1 MADNKL
7 LSLNELFSEK
17 LFRIP
22 DFQRGYSWGK
32 NQLEDFWN
40 DLINLKEGKVH
51 YTGLLT
57 IEPITKNKI
66 ENSELWKNDL
76 WLIESGF
83 KAYYLIDGQQR
94 LTTSIILI
102 NEILNIYI
110 DEDILFKP
118 KSIWID
124 KFLFQSY
131 KNSYKSY
138 IFGYEKDNPSDEFF
152 KTKILNQESSFSD
165 KVSDQTLYTSNLEFA
180 KKFFQGKLSQLEA
193 TQQEKIFKK
202 VITSFKF
209 NFYEID
215 DNLDVYVTFETM
227 NNRGKPL
234 SNLELLKNRLI
245 YLATMLDDEK
255 QITGLRKDI
264 NESWKTIYEYLGKNK
279 ESKLEDDDFLRDHWV
294 MYFKYNRSESESYAK
309 YLLTEKFTTR
319 NILENQIG
327 FEDIRRYV
335 NSLQKIVKYWF
346 WIHNPSFSNY
356 NEETKEWLS
365 KLNRLNMGAF
375 APLLIAVTSKS
386 NEQEFLP
393 LLKSAE
399 RFIFLVFHISQR
411 KSNTANSTIYRYAH
425 DYYLDNLSLEEIKD
439 KIDYLTDGKYEN
451 DAGEEVYTGWLW
463 LYTFTEHINEL
474 YHKKEGFYSWSGL
487 RYFLYEYELFL
498 QKEAKGDEKVS
509 WNDFS
514 KRKKDETI
522 EHIYPQTADN
532 PYWEEFVNSSTK
544 SKIEKDRLLHSI
556 GNLLLLS
563 RSKNSE
569 LQNYD
574 FPFKKKHIN
583 KQGNNTG
590 FFNGSYSEIKVS
602 EQENW
607 TAEAIKERSEKMLA
621 FMDKRWNIDFKSW
634 VDFNVDKILGLDFVN
649 FSKSK

>member
-57 IEPITKNKI
+57 VEPITRNQI

-102 NEILNIYI
+102 NEILNTYI

-180 KKFFQGKLSQLEA
+180 KKFFQGKLSKLEA

-279 ESKLEDDDFLRDHWV
+279 ESKLEDDDFLRDHWGYV
-294 MYFKYNRSESESYAK
+294 FQIQQKRI
-309 YLLTEKFTTR
+309 R
-319 NILENQIG
+319 ILC
-327 FEDIRRYV
+327 
-335 NSLQKIVKYWF
+335 
-346 WIHNPSFSNY
+346 
-356 NEETKEWLS
+356 
-365 KLNRLNMGAF
+365 
-375 APLLIAVTSKS
+375 
-386 NEQEFLP
+386 
-393 LLKSAE
+393 
-399 RFIFLVFHISQR
+399 
-411 KSNTANSTIYRYAH
+411 
-425 DYYLDNLSLEEIKD
+425 
-439 KIDYLTDGKYEN
+439 
-451 DAGEEVYTGWLW
+451 
-463 LYTFTEHINEL
+463 
-474 YHKKEGFYSWSGL
+474 
-487 RYFLYEYELFL
+487 
-498 QKEAKGDEKVS
+498 KVS
-509 WNDFS
+509 S
-514 KRKKDETI
+514 YRKV
-522 EHIYPQTADN
+522 HY
-532 PYWEEFVNSSTK
+532 
-544 SKIEKDRLLHSI
+544 
-556 GNLLLLS
+556 
-563 RSKNSE
+563 
-569 LQNYD
+569 
-574 FPFKKKHIN
+574 
-583 KQGNNTG
+583 
-590 FFNGSYSEIKVS
+590 
-602 EQENW
+602 
-607 TAEAIKERSEKMLA
+607 
-621 FMDKRWNIDFKSW
+621 
-634 VDFNVDKILGLDFVN
+634 
-649 FSKSK
+649 